1 MKRVDSAKTVYEQRR
16 TKKRSGML
24 SAELVMVLP
33 ILFIVLF
40 GLFEF
45 ALLFTARGELS
56 EASRVA
62 ARKATIPGV
71 THDTVEQEIRKVL
84 SPRLQRTMEVS
95 IDQGQRSGDVVT
107 VAIACD
113 MNSASPDL
121 PLANRVQPEESEDL
135 RSDKDDQGVKV
146 GFRATCFNTYS
157 ILQSLID

>member
-1 MKRVDSAKTVYEQRR
+1 MKRVDSVKTGCGRKRAEN
-16 TKKRSGML
+16 RSGML
-24 SAELVMVLP
+24 SAELIMTLP
-33 ILFIVLF
+33 ILAIVLF

-62 ARKATIPGV
+62 ARKATMPGV
-71 THDTVEQEIRKVL
+71 SYDSVEDEIRRVL
-84 SPRLQRTMEVS
+84 SPRLQKTMEVS

-121 PLANRVQPEESEDL
+121 LWPIGYSLKNRKLYEVTKMIRE
-135 RSDKDDQGVKV
+135 
-146 GFRATCFNTYS
+146 
-157 ILQSLID
+157 

>member
-1 MKRVDSAKTVYEQRR
+1 MKRVDSVKTGGGRKRR
-16 TKKRSGML
+16 RNRSGML
-24 SAELVMVLP
+24 SAELIMTLP
-33 ILFIVLF
+33 ILAIVLF

-62 ARKATIPGV
+62 ARKASIPGV
-71 THDTVEQEIRKVL
+71 TYDAVEEEIRRVL

-107 VAIACD
+107 VAIACS

-121 PLANRVQPEESEDL
+121 LWPIGYSLKNRKLYEVTKMIRE
-135 RSDKDDQGVKV
+135 
-146 GFRATCFNTYS
+146 
-157 ILQSLID
+157 

>member
-1 MKRVDSAKTVYEQRR
+1 MKRVDSVKTGRGPKRR
-16 TKKRSGML
+16 KDRSGML
-24 SAELVMVLP
+24 SAELIMTLP
-33 ILFIVLF
+33 ILAIVLF

-62 ARKATIPGV
+62 ARKASIPGV
-71 THDTVEQEIRKVL
+71 TYDAVEEEIRRVL

-107 VAIACD
+107 VAIACN

-121 PLANRVQPEESEDL
+121 LWPIGYSLKNRKLYEVTKMIRE
-135 RSDKDDQGVKV
+135 
-146 GFRATCFNTYS
+146 
-157 ILQSLID
+157 

>member
-16 TKKRSGML
+16 IKKRSGML

-121 PLANRVQPEESEDL
+121 LWPIGYSLKNRKIYEVTKMIRE
-135 RSDKDDQGVKV
+135 
-146 GFRATCFNTYS
+146 
-157 ILQSLID
+157 